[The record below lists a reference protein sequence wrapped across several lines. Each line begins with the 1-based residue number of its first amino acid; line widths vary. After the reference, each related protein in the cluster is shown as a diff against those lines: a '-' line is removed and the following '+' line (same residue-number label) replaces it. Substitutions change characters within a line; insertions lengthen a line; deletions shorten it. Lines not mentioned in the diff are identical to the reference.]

1 METARSRQ
9 DRVKITQRWKIM
21 LTIKEI
27 KEQLPDV
34 KIRVNGKVETGKV
47 RGRALQYAVV
57 FVGDNSW
64 EYSWEAMQRAVNKN
78 RILEV

>member
-1 METARSRQ
+1 
-9 DRVKITQRWKIM
+9 M